1 MDNMKQLN
9 MILIMAILL
18 FSLPHDCFS
27 QKDPFLA
34 KYGRDIEHFIM
45 NGYSP
50 GWKHCDVIIDKS
62 EANLQTRFFGERPIF
77 LLEIE
82 RLHAIDIQ
90 TTFSLSNCLLVSMEV
105 NSNEHIADLIQF
117 GWSVIQRKRLALVLK
132 LGQGLTLDVA
142 KNITKLPFLVA
153 ARTQNQRDQFLC
165 PIIGD
170 SNPSFQSVICNTTYK
185 NKSLRVAVFGVPP
198 DILSKYKS

>member
-1 MDNMKQLN
+1 MDNMRHSNL
-9 MILIMAILL
+9 ILIMTILL
-18 FSLPHDCFS
+18 FSLPHDSFG
-27 QKDPFLA
+27 QKDTFLA

-45 NGYSP
+45 NGHSP
-50 GWKHCDVIIDKS
+50 GWKQCDVIIDKS
-62 EANLQTRFFGERPIF
+62 EKNLQTSFFGERPMF
-77 LLEIE
+77 LLDIK

-90 TTFSLSNCLLVSMEV
+90 TTFSLSKCLLVSMEV
-105 NSNEHIADLIQF
+105 NSNENMADLIQF

-153 ARTQNQRDQFLC
+153 ARTQNQREQFLC

-170 SNPSFQSVICNTTYK
+170 SNPKCY
-185 NKSLRVAVFGVPP
+185 L
-198 DILSKYKS
+198 